1 MCFFNDG
8 FHLQIMVYKC
18 TAIGVFG
25 FSPGWNILVFKA
37 GWSVHVTQKKFYPGW
52 HFNPSKCNGPLRKV
66 YSK

>member
-8 FHLQIMVYKC
+8 FHLQIMVYKY
-18 TAIGVFG
+18 TAIGVFD
-25 FSPGWNILVFKA
+25 FSPGWNIFVFKA

-52 HFNPSKCNGPLRKV
+52 HFNPSTCNGPLRKV